1 MGRITVV
8 CCFLL
13 FPCLLIGQTSFVEKG
28 KQYSLARIYP
38 KGGGVFRA
46 RNFEMVNDSVVSFL
60 KNGSPEIR
68 RMDVTNLNFVVVKNG
83 SMALPYGLY
92 GAGLGLLSGLYGVS
106 TVKAD
111 PNLDD
116 SQVNWV
122 PFVGAMTAGFG
133 FIGMIIGAA
142 TPKWKRLYL
151 PDRTTAYSLKV
162 VPDFGNRYSGIRI
175 VAKF

>member
-1 MGRITVV
+1 MARFIAI

-13 FPCLLIGQTSFVEKG
+13 FPDLLIAQTSFVEKG

-46 RNFEMVNDSVVSFL
+46 RNLEMVNDSVVSFL

-68 RMDVTNLNFVVVKNG
+68 RMNVVNLNFVVVKKG

-111 PNLDD
+111 PELDD

-133 FIGMIIGAA
+133 FVGVIIGAV

-151 PDRTTAYSLKV
+151 PDRTTAYSLNV
-162 VPDFGNRYSGIRI
+162 VPDVGNRYSGIRI